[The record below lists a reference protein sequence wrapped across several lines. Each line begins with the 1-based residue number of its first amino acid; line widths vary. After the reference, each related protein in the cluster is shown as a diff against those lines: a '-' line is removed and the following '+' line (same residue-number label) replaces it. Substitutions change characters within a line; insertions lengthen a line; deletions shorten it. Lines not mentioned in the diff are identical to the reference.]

1 MASNLVMTHI
11 NDSLFMNQR
20 LWLIFGN
27 CFLGILLFVKNRN
40 KLITVVLW
48 HVINGSILGFVLW
61 WLIIYDSFKLHKVFW
76 FGTHRLSHCLSPPNG
91 RFRINCSEPVTV
103 TSRYMC
109 QTKKIKWG
117 FCSVISESERSEWL
131 KVDGLWTMNFTT
143 QNCETSIDRPLN
155 SWFSV
160 SVALFISVLFSLS
173 GFGYHKWFQAG
184 L

>member
-1 MASNLVMTHI
+1 MSDQVGKWQATWSWLILMTHYSWI
-11 NDSLFMNQR
+11 RDYDSF
-20 LWLIFGN
+20 FGN

-91 RFRINCSEPVTV
+91 RFRINCSEPVTI

-109 QTKKIKWG
+109 QTKKNKIRIWFG
-117 FCSVISESERSEWL
+117 HQL
-131 KVDGLWTMNFTT
+131 KVDGTNCWKWTV
-143 QNCETSIDRPLN
+143 RK
-155 SWFSV
+155 
-160 SVALFISVLFSLS
+160 S
-173 GFGYHKWFQAG
+173 GRSEG
-184 L
+184 LKVDGPKD